1 MLNRFFVPGACHS
14 GSQFGML
21 FSLHTPAPICLAHI
35 CSYFRAL
42 LSFLLLGKASSITP
56 MLLLRVEMTDFL
68 AERLLNP

>member
-1 MLNRFFVPGACHS
+1 
-14 GSQFGML
+14 ML

-42 LSFLLLGKASSITP
+42 LSFLLLRKASSITP